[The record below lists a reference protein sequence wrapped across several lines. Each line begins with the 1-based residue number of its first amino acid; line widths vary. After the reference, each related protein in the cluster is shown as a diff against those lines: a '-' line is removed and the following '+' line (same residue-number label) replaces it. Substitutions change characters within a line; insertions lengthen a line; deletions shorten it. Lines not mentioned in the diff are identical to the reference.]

1 MNEGGGQCAF
11 VMFSTYPLG
20 GGAAIRREKSLLSLA
35 VLRVVRVSPS
45 HSIKARFTASKLAI
59 HGMEEVAGSRSPT
72 CAEHGLNPS

>member
-1 MNEGGGQCAF
+1 MCF
-11 VMFSTYPLG
+11 RHVLDLSTR

-59 HGMEEVAGSRSPT
+59 YGMEEAAGSRSV
-72 CAEHGLNPS
+72 LNTV